1 MLKIVEII
9 KEDVWTY
16 EENAGN
22 ILKLVWHDISSGD
35 DYWHQNNSLRI
46 LEIISFQLRY
56 KPKYKTG
63 FLLLLYFL
71 RRRPDALG
79 RIFVLLLNIS
89 LLL

>member
-9 KEDVWTY
+9 KKDVWTY

-22 ILKLVWHDISSGD
+22 ILKLVWHEISSGD

-46 LEIISFQLRY
+46 SEIISFQLRY

-71 RRRPDALG
+71 KNFC
-79 RIFVLLLNIS
+79 FVIKRFIVAINPMIS
-89 LLL
+89 